1 MTSHQSFNTNAG
13 LSEHLSSVQQA
24 RKQIKSRLE
33 EGSSRAAGAAGAG
46 DGGGGS
52 GAAAA
57 TTFRNDNMLEIDA
70 LAHKAIVELLPLI
83 SESLASTNAQIEA
96 ANAVK
101 QIAAAS
107 GPIAAGGR
115 GSGGGGGGGGDAAA
129 NLLGEQLDA
138 GSRELELCSGLRQV
152 IEELRR
158 SSAHLYGD

>member
-115 GSGGGGGGGGDAAA
+115 G
-129 NLLGEQLDA
+129 
-138 GSRELELCSGLRQV
+138 LETEAMRRQTC
-152 IEELRR
+152 
-158 SSAHLYGD
+158 